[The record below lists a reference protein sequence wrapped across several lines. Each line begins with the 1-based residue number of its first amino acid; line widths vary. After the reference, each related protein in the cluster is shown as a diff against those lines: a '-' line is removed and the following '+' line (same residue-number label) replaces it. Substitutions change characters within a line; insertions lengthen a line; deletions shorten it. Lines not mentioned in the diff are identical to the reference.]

1 MRSIEVKG
9 TARTIAERSSE
20 QARALK
26 EIRKNGG
33 VPCVLYGGNEVVH
46 FTVPNEGLRN
56 LVYTPH
62 IYVVDLIIDGKKVNA
77 ILKDIQFHPVTDK
90 VLHIDFYQTAEDK
103 PVAMEI
109 PVRVTGHAVGVQAGG
124 KLAIVSRKLKV
135 KALPKDMPDEV
146 VLDVT
151 SLGVGKSIKVQDIHV
166 EGVEIL
172 NAKSVVVAQVKL
184 TRAARAAQNAQ

>member
-1 MRSIEVKG
+1 MKSIEVKG

-26 EIRKNGG
+26 AIRKDNG
-33 VPCVLYGGNEVVH
+33 VPCVLYGAGENVH
-46 FTVPNEGLRN
+46 FTVPAEGLRN

-90 VLHIDFYQTAEDK
+90 VLHIDFYQTSEDK
-103 PVAMEI
+103 PVVMDVPA
-109 PVRVTGHAVGVQAGG
+109 RVTGHAAGVQAGG
-124 KLAIVSRKLKV
+124 KLAIITRKLKV

-146 VLDVT
+146 VVDVT
-151 SLGVGKSIKVQDIHV
+151 SLGVGKAIKVQDIHV
-166 EGVEIL
+166 EGVEL
-172 NAKSVVVAQVKL
+172 MNAKSVVVAQVKL
-184 TRAARAAQNAQ
+184 TRAARAAQSAQ

>member
-1 MRSIEVKG
+1 M
-9 TARTIAERSSE
+9 
-20 QARALK
+20 
-26 EIRKNGG
+26 
-33 VPCVLYGGNEVVH
+33 
-46 FTVPNEGLRN
+46 
-56 LVYTPH
+56 
-62 IYVVDLIIDGKKVNA
+62 
-77 ILKDIQFHPVTDK
+77 
-90 VLHIDFYQTAEDK
+90 
-103 PVAMEI
+103 
-109 PVRVTGHAVGVQAGG
+109 
-124 KLAIVSRKLKV
+124 AIVSRKLKV